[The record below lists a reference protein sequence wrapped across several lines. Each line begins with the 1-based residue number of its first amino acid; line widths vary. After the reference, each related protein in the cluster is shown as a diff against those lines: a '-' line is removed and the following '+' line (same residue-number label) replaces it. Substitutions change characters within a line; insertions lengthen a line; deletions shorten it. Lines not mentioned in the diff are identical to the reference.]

1 MKSMI
6 NQQDFQQLKKAIA
19 SYDAK
24 REELIKKSRD
34 VIVLSKQII
43 YAIHRDDMKRALQ
56 LVPQITKLIAD
67 LKKGGHAHPGL
78 FSEGFYRAAMQE
90 YVEALC
96 YYEFMAKQSIPNAQ
110 SLGVDPE
117 EYLLGICDLYGEL
130 VRKAINASIE
140 GNNGLPI
147 SIRTFLLELYG
158 QLLLFDFRNND
169 LRKKFDGLKYSL
181 TKMDELVLSIKNKQ
195 R

>member
-1 MKSMI
+1 MKPMI
-6 NQQDFQQLKKAIA
+6 NQQDFQKLKKAIA

-34 VIVLSKQII
+34 IVVLSKQII
-43 YAIHRDDMKRALQ
+43 YAIHRGDMKRALE
-56 LVPQITKLIAD
+56 LVPHITELITD
-67 LKKGGHAHPGL
+67 LKTGGHAHSGL
-78 FSEGFYRAAMQE
+78 TSEGFYRMAMQE

-96 YYEFMAKQSIPNAQ
+96 YYEFMVKQSVPNAQ
-110 SLGVDPE
+110 SLGVEPE

-140 GNNGLPI
+140 GNDELPVI
-147 SIRTFLLELYG
+147 IRSFLLELYG
-158 QLLLFDFRNND
+158 QLLLFDFRNTD

-195 R
+195 H